1 MKTKVATSNYLQL
14 LINSLLVIGLF
25 IYYEVVN
32 VLIVTPAS
40 WIGNHETA
48 QDNLIKNGLAIGL
61 ISLFLVLSFLLAK
74 QLGAF
79 EKQPTTSVW
88 RGALVG
94 VILVAAV
101 KLIFSTVHMGTP
113 ANQVKVLEQM
123 TPLSL
128 SANILFFGVLA
139 PLLEELIFRFGL
151 MGRVFQA
158 QQLLGWVVSSLFF
171 GWVHQSTLG
180 LGMVFY
186 SALGFAFGAPYFFTK
201 RLESSIITHMLA
213 NLVSIILIYSL

>member
-32 VLIVTPAS
+32 VMIVTPAS
-40 WIGNHETA
+40 WIGNHGTA

-61 ISLFLVLSFLLAK
+61 TGLFLVLSFLLAK

-88 RGALVG
+88 RGVLVG
-94 VILVAAV
+94 VTLVAAV
-101 KLIFSTVHMGTP
+101 RLIFLTVHMETP

-123 TPLSL
+123 TLLSV
-128 SANILFFGVLA
+128 SANILFVGVLA

-158 QQLLGWVVSSLFF
+158 QQLLGWI
-171 GWVHQSTLG
+171 HQSTLG